1 METGWTSEKL
11 AASAKPS
18 DFAPLYIV
26 SVRDKAESVWKVVEQ
41 SGGINDVSL
50 YSPES
55 SLVREGVI
63 SEMISPLDSRRLCP
77 RPGIQ
82 ALRSSTSEN
91 WWENERREREAVE
104 NIVIVLEWRLNRTD
118 LQQPCK
124 RLTRNVTKPRI
135 FERGNFKYP
144 ARYFTEI
151 FFFSFFAFDAW
162 ERGEIGDFP
171 LPRNT
176 KPYKLRVSFSY
187 ILLLLLL
194 LFQ

>member
-11 AASAKPS
+11 AAFAKPS

-41 SGGINDVSL
+41 SEGINDVSL

-124 RLTRNVTKPRI
+124 RLTRNEAPEFSKGEISNILLDTLPR
-135 FERGNFKYP
+135 
-144 ARYFTEI
+144 
-151 FFFSFFAFDAW
+151 FSFSPSLHSTL
-162 ERGEIGDFP
+162 EKEG
-171 LPRNT
+171 
-176 KPYKLRVSFSY
+176 K
-187 ILLLLLL
+187 
-194 LFQ
+194 

>member
-124 RLTRNVTKPRI
+124 RPTRNVTKPPNFRKGKFQI
-135 FERGNFKYP
+135 SCSILYQDFLFLLLCIRRLRKRGN
-144 ARYFTEI
+144 RW
-151 FFFSFFAFDAW
+151 FSTSPKH
-162 ERGEIGDFP
+162 E
-171 LPRNT
+171 T
-176 KPYKLRVSFSY
+176 V
-187 ILLLLLL
+187 
-194 LFQ
+194 